1 MSTANTFADLI
12 ARVRAGDEQAATD
25 LVRQY
30 EPLVRREIR
39 LHLEDRRLSRLFD
52 SLDVCQ
58 EVMAS
63 FFVRAAAG
71 QYDLD
76 EPSQVLRLLVTMAR
90 NKLASA
96 ARRERQQR
104 RDIRRN
110 AGGQDALN
118 ELAAAGPTPS
128 QLVAGRELLIEMR
141 RRLTE
146 DERQLADLRS
156 QGMGWPDIAG
166 QLGGTPQARRV
177 QLNRAM
183 DRVLRELGLEEA
195 VDA

>member
-1 MSTANTFADLI
+1 MSAANTFTDLI
-12 ARVRAGDEQAATD
+12 SRVRAGDEQAAAE

-30 EPLVRREIR
+30 EPLVRREVR

-71 QYDLD
+71 QYDLERPD
-76 EPSQVLRLLVTMAR
+76 QVLRLLVTMAR

-96 ARRERQQR
+96 ARRERRQR
-104 RDIRRN
+104 RDIRRETGG
-110 AGGQDALN
+110 AGAL
-118 ELAAAGPTPS
+118 EQVADTDPTPS
-128 QLVAGRELLIEMR
+128 QIVAGRELLVEMR
-141 RRLTE
+141 RRLSD

-156 QGMGWPDIAG
+156 QGLGWPDIAG
-166 QLGGTPQARRV
+166 RLGGTPQARRV
-177 QLNRAM
+177 QLGRAM